1 METGF
6 YKKEE
11 IIVDYN
17 KYDLEHKDKN
27 GNILYIEH
35 INEPIKEVKEVWVE
49 YTEDEIL
56 ERLRTIRELE
66 CFSVINQNYII
77 DGQSKTWFDTLTEE
91 QKQEASVWVQ
101 GWRDVTETKVVPTKP
116 SWLN

>member
-1 METGF
+1 METGYF
-6 YKKEE
+6 KEE
-11 IIVDYN
+11 EFIIDY
-17 KYDLEHKDKN
+17 KEYDLEYKDKD

-35 INEPIKEVKEVWVE
+35 IKEPIKEVKKIWVE

-77 DGQSKTWFDTLTEE
+77 DGQSKTWFDTLTEK
-91 QKQEASVWVQ
+91 QRQEASVWVQ
-101 GWRDVTETKVVPTKP
+101 EWRDVTETKVIPEKP
-116 SWLN
+116 NWIK